1 MADDTLS
8 PVGFDTSR
16 IAKTHLSGQE
26 RFAMAC
32 AYGEGWGKTERDLA
46 QATFVR
52 HVLLLGLENL
62 GWTEEKMIK
71 EYAEY
76 RVRCIKRGEPNPYES
91 E

>member
-1 MADDTLS
+1 MTDDTLS

-32 AYGEGWGKTERDLA
+32 ALGERPAGYRTP
-46 QATFVR
+46 QAAFVR
-52 HVLLLGLENL
+52 DVLLAGLATL
-62 GWTEEKMIK
+62 GWTEERIIK
-71 EYAEY
+71 EYADY
-76 RVRCIKRGEPNPYES
+76 RVKCLRDGKLNPFES

>member
-8 PVGFDTSR
+8 PVGFDTSK

-32 AYGEGWGKTERDLA
+32 SYGQQLGAENLA

-52 HVLLLGLENL
+52 QVLLLGLGQL
-62 GWTEEKMIK
+62 GWTEERMIR
-71 EYAEY
+71 EYADY
-76 RVRCIKRGEPNPYES
+76 RVRCIKRREVNPYES